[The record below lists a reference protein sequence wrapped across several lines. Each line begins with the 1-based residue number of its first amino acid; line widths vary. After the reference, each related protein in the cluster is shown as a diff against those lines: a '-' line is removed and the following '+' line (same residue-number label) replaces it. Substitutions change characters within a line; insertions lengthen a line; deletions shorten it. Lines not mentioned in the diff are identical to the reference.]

1 MVLLRLQMVLSVK
14 SCPLFRLNGR
24 QVSLLAV
31 EELAR
36 ERFEERGYV
45 LVRIGKARSAPCCCG
60 PTRRFRR
67 SSATGRT
74 ARVDDDQMKRPPEAA
89 VVSEVAD
96 ELGEALLIVRT
107 HAASVARARS

>member
-1 MVLLRLQMVLSVK
+1 LQMVLSVK

-45 LVRIGKARSAPCCCG
+45 LVRIGKAPKRAVLL
-60 PTRRFRR
+60 
-67 SSATGRT
+67 RT
-74 ARVDDDQMKRPPEAA
+74 DTPFPK
-89 VVSEVAD
+89 
-96 ELGEALLIVRT
+96 IVRNGPN
-107 HAASVARARS
+107 RARR